1 MPKPSETP
9 RWADLAAAE
18 DIAEPADTAKDSGW
32 KARIRPPH
40 EWVNWWWNLVYQWI
54 TWLSTTYP
62 TYDTPE
68 DAYADLDDGEAAFV
82 YEADRDKQVGFAGA
96 SHSSTGTAS
105 TACNALAVSGTH
117 LFYAEGGG
125 NPKMVPRSDIDT
137 VTRTF
142 TKTNAGT
149 VQRLLF
155 CHSEGVQ
162 YLVAAYS
169 TYVECWNASTGASLW
184 VYDHGATVYDLAYL
198 HNRLGIAGDTGTGS
212 KEVRALLISSGV
224 AQWSYQHNATAY
236 SICSCGN
243 AFVIAGNNSAHASGA
258 NMRALYFSNG
268 ADAANEGGTSADT
281 NGVAWDKVQT
291 NQSLDVH
298 LVGDR
303 KGLYWLDRVAS
314 TVNRLDPTNGDV
326 LVSWA
331 FDGSWDSQRLALD
344 HEFLLAAIDEGGLT
358 TGWCYALDRTNLVP
372 VWRWQGP
379 TGDPVRHVAT
389 DGSAVFVGVENTPSL
404 PVWRLYRGNRP
415 HLFRKTTLGGFGT
428 ELYEIPAH
436 LITPEG

>member
-1 MPKPSETP
+1 MAKPTETP

-18 DIAEPADTAKDSGW
+18 DIAEPDDTAKDSGW

-40 EWVNWWWNLVYQWI
+40 EWVNWWWNLVYEWI
-54 TWLSTTYP
+54 TWLSTAYP

-68 DAYADLDDGEAAFV
+68 AAYADLDDGEAAFV
-82 YEADRDKQVGFAGA
+82 YENDRNRQVGIA
-96 SHSSTGTAS
+96 SSAHSSTGTAN

-149 VQRLLF
+149 ILRLLF
-155 CHSEGVQ
+155 CHAEGVQ

-169 TYVECWNASTGASLW
+169 TYVECWNVSTGASLW
-184 VYDHGATVYDLAYL
+184 VYNHGATVYDLACI

-224 AQWSYQHNATAY
+224 AQWSYAHGATIY
-236 SICSCGN
+236 SMCASGQ
-243 AFVIAGNNSAHASGA
+243 AFIIAGNAAPAGSLAS
-258 NMRALYFSNG
+258 MRALYFASG

-281 NGVAWDKVQT
+281 LGVAWDAT
-291 NQSLDVH
+291 PTQSLDQA
-298 LVGDR
+298 LAGDR
-303 KGLYWLDRVAS
+303 KGIWWIERTGGTLNLIDRTSGAILATYTIDATWDTHEVA
-314 TVNRLDPTNGDV
+314 V
-326 LVSWA
+326 
-331 FDGSWDSQRLALD
+331 D
-344 HEFLLAAIDEGGLT
+344 HEFVYVAVDEGGLT
-358 TGWCYALDRTNLVP
+358 TGWCYCFEKWTLRP
-372 VWRWQGP
+372 VWRWKFD
-379 TGDPVRHVAT
+379 GDPVRHVAT
-389 DGSAVFVGVENTPSL
+389 DGSAVFVGIENTPSL

-415 HLFRKTTLGGFGT
+415 HLFRKTTLGGSGT
-428 ELYEIPAH
+428 ELYEIPAQ